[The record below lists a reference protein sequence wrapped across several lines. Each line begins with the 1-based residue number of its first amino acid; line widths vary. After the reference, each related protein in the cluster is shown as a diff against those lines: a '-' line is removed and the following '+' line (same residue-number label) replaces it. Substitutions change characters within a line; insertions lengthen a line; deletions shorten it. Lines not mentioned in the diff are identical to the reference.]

1 MARQDRGAHPLDRR
15 PADHPDHALFHRCPG
30 IDRTGGGSGVSLKA
44 IAEYSDRIEA
54 EMARLALAAEGI
66 DAHVFDGGMAGLG
79 LGFMTPAR
87 LMVLPE
93 DAAEARIV
101 LEKHGQ
107 A

>member
-1 MARQDRGAHPLDRR
+1 
-15 PADHPDHALFHRCPG
+15 
-30 IDRTGGGSGVSLKA
+30 VSLKA

-66 DAHVFDGGMAGLG
+66 DAHIFDGGMAGLG

-87 LMVLPE
+87 IMVLPE
-93 DAAEARIV
+93 DAQRARIV
-101 LEKHGQ
+101 LERQGD

>member
-1 MARQDRGAHPLDRR
+1 MA
-15 PADHPDHALFHRCPG
+15 
-30 IDRTGGGSGVSLKA
+30 LKA

-54 EMARLALAAEGI
+54 EMARLALGAHGI

-79 LGFMTPAR
+79 LGFLTPAR

-93 DAAEARIV
+93 DAPRARIV
-101 LEKHGQ
+101 LQELGE

>member
-1 MARQDRGAHPLDRR
+1 M
-15 PADHPDHALFHRCPG
+15 
-30 IDRTGGGSGVSLKA
+30 SLKA

-54 EMARLALAAEGI
+54 EMARLALGAAGI
-66 DAHVFDGGMAGLG
+66 DAHIFDGGMASLG

-93 DAAEARIV
+93 DAVQARAV
-101 LEKHGQ
+101 LAGLSD

>member
-1 MARQDRGAHPLDRR
+1 M
-15 PADHPDHALFHRCPG
+15 
-30 IDRTGGGSGVSLKA
+30 SLKA

-54 EMARLALAAEGI
+54 EMARLTLGAEGI
-66 DAHVFDGGMAGLG
+66 DAHIFDGGMAGLG

-93 DAAEARIV
+93 DAARARMV
-101 LEKHGQ
+101 LEQLGE

>member
-1 MARQDRGAHPLDRR
+1 M
-15 PADHPDHALFHRCPG
+15 
-30 IDRTGGGSGVSLKA
+30 SLKA

-66 DAHVFDGGMAGLG
+66 DAHIFDGGMAGLG

-87 LMVLPE
+87 IMVLPE

-101 LEKHGQ
+101 LERHGQ

>member
-1 MARQDRGAHPLDRR
+1 M
-15 PADHPDHALFHRCPG
+15 
-30 IDRTGGGSGVSLKA
+30 SLKA

-66 DAHVFDGGMAGLG
+66 DAHIFDGGMAGLG

-87 LMVLPE
+87 IMVLPE
-93 DAAEARIV
+93 DAQRARIV
-101 LEKHGQ
+101 LERQGD